1 MTVLLKSKISHKA
14 CSWNQQIK
22 KQLMGWNLE
31 GNQQNEEKE
40 NNINEIKVT
49 N

>member
-1 MTVLLKSKISHKA
+1 MIVLLKSKISRKA
-14 CSWNQQIK
+14 CSQKQQIE
-22 KQLMGWNLE
+22 KQLVGWNLN

-40 NNINEIKVT
+40 NNINEMKVI